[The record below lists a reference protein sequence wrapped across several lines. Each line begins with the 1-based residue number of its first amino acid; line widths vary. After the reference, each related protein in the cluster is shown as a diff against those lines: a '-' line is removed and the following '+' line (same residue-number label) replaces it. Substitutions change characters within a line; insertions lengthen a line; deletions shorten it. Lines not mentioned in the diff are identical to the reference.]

1 MQEDEMRKAWC
12 GNCGFIGS
20 ETCCSETNW
29 KRCRLMS
36 SEPEGKNVEAR
47 LELARSSAR
56 EKLLDELEKRVDA
69 ETYEVEDRHNC
80 RSIKNH
86 IEHSDVKRIIEE
98 FRKRDEERDS

>member
-12 GNCGFIGS
+12 GNCGFKDS

-56 EKLLDELEKRVDA
+56 EKLLDEVLRLPKGREQPNGEMYIYVNK
-69 ETYEVEDRHNC
+69 
-80 RSIKNH
+80 
-86 IEHSDVKRIIEE
+86 IEE
-98 FRKRDEERDS
+98 IRQTKAGEQG